1 MYPTICILIQG
12 CTDISFGWTAHD
24 ILVVM
29 IFEKQRMPV
38 IGGATHVFFGVFDSV
53 RKMEGKNLGAV

>member
-1 MYPTICILIQG
+1 
-12 CTDISFGWTAHD
+12 
-24 ILVVM
+24 M